1 MTRQTRT
8 TPYNT
13 GFASGGVTCKLGFLF
28 FYSSVVLVASFVLPC
43 LPAGREIP
51 HCGKR
56 QTVMGKFKNNPHP
69 TQPQQNP
76 VSFQS
81 PWFFLRPSP

>member
-51 HCGKR
+51 HCGKPE
-56 QTVMGKFKNNPHP
+56 TVMGKFENQDGLRKP
-69 TQPQQNP
+69 TG
-76 VSFQS
+76 
-81 PWFFLRPSP
+81 